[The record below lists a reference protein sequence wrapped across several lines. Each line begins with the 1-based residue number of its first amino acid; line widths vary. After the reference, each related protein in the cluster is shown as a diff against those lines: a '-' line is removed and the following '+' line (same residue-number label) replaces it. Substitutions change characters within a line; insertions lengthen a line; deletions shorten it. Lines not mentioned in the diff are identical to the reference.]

1 MDFKGRN
8 ISCGARS
15 SAREENFRKSH
26 RVMFMELISLKEVPK
41 EARLALLKE
50 LGYGADSVFV
60 LDGQGKPLRD
70 KYADV
75 PVRLENML
83 ILPGSAIV
91 LDDNPLSI
99 ANYLE
104 EYGELP

>member
-1 MDFKGRN
+1 
-8 ISCGARS
+8 
-15 SAREENFRKSH
+15 
-26 RVMFMELISLKEVPK
+26 MELISLKNVPTDAK
-41 EARLALLKE
+41 VALLKE
-50 LGYGADSVFV
+50 LGYGADSVYV
-60 LDGQGKPLRD
+60 LDNHGQPLKD
-70 KYADV
+70 KYIDV

-104 EYGELP
+104 EFGELP